1 MAKFNGAGV
10 KTATKGFTGTIDQK
24 VINHQGGT
32 GFLRDEKSELF
43 LATVSSFLENT
54 YYEDGA
60 SREDRIGKLAAKVAI
75 NDVVWITNFVEWLRG
90 EGNIRSAAIV
100 VALEAADA
108 MIKAGIPGSRKV
120 VSSAL
125 QRADEPGEAIAY
137 WHTRKGRKIPSAVK
151 RGIADAI
158 VRLYNEYSVAKYNSS
173 NSSVS
178 LKDAIA
184 LTHPKPKDD
193 LQNFVF
199 KYVNDRDFDSKAEV
213 PSELTKLKNRQILM
227 AKSDKELRNLLESED
242 GRKAIADA
250 GLTWESVAGKSGLSK
265 GIWDALVPSMG
276 YMALLKNLRNFLKEG
291 ANLKPVLDRLGDP
304 DQVAKSRLLPFRFYT
319 AYRQVGRDNLK
330 VAATLEDALNAS
342 LANIPALNGKTLIMV
357 DRSGSMFYSIDRS
370 DLTNADKAAIFGS
383 ALALRAEDADL
394 FGYGTSSA
402 KINYTK
408 GGSILPVVGK
418 FSSMGGTNTSQ
429 VLESL
434 TRNKKYDRVVIIT
447 DEQSSYYHRTPSD
460 VLDKNVPLYTWSL
473 GGYNS
478 GHVVSPNRYTFG
490 GLTDH
495 SFRMIPLLERGRDC
509 SWPWA
514 E

>member
-10 KTATKGFTGTIDQK
+10 KTATRGFTGTIDQK

-43 LATVSSFLENT
+43 LATVSSFLENS
-54 YYEDGA
+54 YYESGTN
-60 SREDRIGKLAAKVAI
+60 REDRIGKLAAKVAI
-75 NDVVWITNFVEWLRG
+75 NDVEWITNFVEWLRG

-108 MIKAGIPGSRKV
+108 MIKAGVPGSRKV

-137 WHTRKGRKIPSAVK
+137 WHARKGRKIPSAVK

-199 KYVNDRDFDSKAEV
+199 KYVNDRDFDPKAEV
-213 PSELTKLKNRQILM
+213 PSELTQLKNRQVLM
-227 AKSDKELRNLLESED
+227 AKSDEELRKLLESEG
-242 GRKAIADA
+242 GRKTIADA
-250 GLTWESVAGKSGLSK
+250 GLTWEAVAGKTGLSK
-265 GIWDALVPSMG
+265 GIWEALVPSMG
-276 YMALLKNLRNFLKEG
+276 YMALLRNLRNFMKEG
-291 ANLKPVLDRLGDP
+291 VNLKPVLDRLGDP
-304 DQVAKSRLLPFRFYT
+304 AQVAKSRQLPFRFYT
-319 AYRQVGRDNLK
+319 AYRKVGRDNRK
-330 VAATLEDALNAS
+330 VASTLKDALNAS
-342 LANIPALNGKTLIMV
+342 LANVPALKGKTLIMV
-357 DRSGSMFYSIDRS
+357 DRSGSMFSWGNEVD
-370 DLTNADKAAIFGS
+370 NADKAAIFGS

-394 FGYGTSSA
+394 YGYGTSSA
-402 KINYTK
+402 KINFTK
-408 GGSILPVVGK
+408 GRSILPVVDK
-418 FSSMGGTNTSQ
+418 FTAMGGTNTSQ

-434 TRNKKYDRVVIIT
+434 TRDKKYDRVVIIT
-447 DEQSSYYHRTPSD
+447 DEQDSYYRMTPSEI
-460 VLDKNVPLYTWSL
+460 LDKNIPLYTWNVA
-473 GGYNS
+473 GYRA
-478 GHVVSPNRYTFG
+478 GHEAGVNRYTFG

-495 SFRMIPLLERGRDC
+495 SFRMIPLLESGRDGA
-509 SWPWA
+509 WPWA

>member
-137 WHTRKGRKIPSAVK
+137 WHSTKGRKIPSAVK

-199 KYVNDRDFDSKAEV
+199 KYVNDRDFDPKVEV
-213 PSELTKLKNRQILM
+213 PSELTQLKNRQILM
-227 AKSDKELRNLLESED
+227 SKSDSDLSKLLESEK
-242 GRKAIADA
+242 GRRAVADA

-304 DQVAKSRLLPFRFYT
+304 DQVSKSRQLPFRFYT
-319 AYRQVGRDNLK
+319 AYREVGRDNLK
-330 VAATLEDALNAS
+330 VASTLEDALNAS
-342 LANIPALNGKTLIMV
+342 LANVPALKGKTLIMV
-357 DRSGSMFYSIDRS
+357 DRSGSMFWGNKHVE
-370 DLTNADKAAIFGS
+370 LNNADKAAIFGS

-394 FGYGTSSA
+394 YGYGTSSS

-408 GGSILPVVGK
+408 GGSILPVVDK
-418 FSSMGGTNTSQ
+418 FSDMGGTNTSQ

-447 DEQSSYYHRTPSD
+447 DEQYSYYHRTPSD
-460 VLDKNVPLYTWSL
+460 VLDKNVPLYTWNVA
-473 GGYNS
+473 GYHA
-478 GHVVSPNRYTFG
+478 GHETGVNRYTFG

-495 SFRMIPLLERGRDC
+495 SFRMIPLLESGRDGA
-509 SWPWA
+509 WPWA